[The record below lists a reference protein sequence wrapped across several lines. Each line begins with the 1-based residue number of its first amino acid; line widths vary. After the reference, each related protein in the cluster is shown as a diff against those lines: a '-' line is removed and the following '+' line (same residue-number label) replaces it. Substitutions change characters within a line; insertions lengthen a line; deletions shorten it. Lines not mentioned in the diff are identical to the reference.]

1 MNIENA
7 RFNMI
12 EQQIRTWDVLDQSVL
27 DVLGRVKREDFVPP
41 EYQSLAFVDTA
52 IPLAHGQNMLP
63 PKLEARILQELG
75 VMPEDEVLEIGTGS
89 GYMAALLGY
98 KARHVTTVELIGE
111 LKEFAEAN
119 LTRADIRNV
128 TVVQGDGVLG
138 YPAAGE
144 VDVLMVSGSLP
155 ILPKTLPEQL
165 RIGGRMAVFL
175 GDAPVMTARIIRRTG
190 QDTWETE
197 TLFET
202 SVKPLI
208 NAPQPSRFTF

>member
-1 MNIENA
+1 MNIETA

-27 DVLGRVKREDFVPP
+27 DLLGRVKREEFVPP
-41 EYQSLAFVDTA
+41 EYQSLAFVDTG
-52 IPLAHGQNMLP
+52 IPLPHGQNMLP

-75 VMPEDEVLEIGTGS
+75 VMPDDEVLEIGAGS
-89 GYMAALLGY
+89 GYMAALLAY
-98 KARHVTTVELIGE
+98 KARHVTTIELIGE
-111 LKEFAEAN
+111 LKEFAESN
-119 LTRADIRNV
+119 LERADIRNV
-128 TVVQGDGVLG
+128 TVLQGDGALG
-138 YPAAGE
+138 FPAAGE

-155 ILPKTLPEQL
+155 ILPKSLPEQL

-190 QDTWETE
+190 ADTWETE